1 MSSTVVEVSK
11 STKLITKALP
21 IVPAPKTD
29 TYIVVMIN
37 NCDDNVIKND
47 NIAREFL
54 TCRKIP
60 NCLPV
65 AWF

>member
-1 MSSTVVEVSK
+1 MEVFK
-11 STKLITKALP
+11 STKIITISLL

-29 TYIVVMIN
+29 TYIIVMIN
-37 NCDDNVIKND
+37 NHDDNIIKRMT
-47 NIAREFL
+47 ITREFL

-60 NCLPV
+60 NYLTV

>member
-1 MSSTVVEVSK
+1 MEVSK
-11 STKLITKALP
+11 STKIITKALP

-37 NCDDNVIKND
+37 NFDDNIIK
-47 NIAREFL
+47 IMTITREFL
-54 TCRKIP
+54 TCRKIA

>member
-1 MSSTVVEVSK
+1 MEVFK
-11 STKLITKALP
+11 STKIITISLL

-29 TYIVVMIN
+29 TCIIVMIN
-37 NCDDNVIKND
+37 NHDDNIIKRMT
-47 NIAREFL
+47 ITREFL

-60 NCLPV
+60 NCLTV